1 MESGVFTGVDP
12 QGAQGQ
18 EGQTQRA
25 LPSVVRLGRGPEA
38 PGGRQT
44 HRKDGSAEAQHW
56 VFARCMQVGSQ
67 ELVPFGIST
76 GGWEREMV
84 LVRAFVLQLI

>member
-38 PGGRQT
+38 QGGRQT
-44 HRKDGSAEAQHW
+44 HRKDGSTEAQH
-56 VFARCMQVGSQ
+56 
-67 ELVPFGIST
+67 
-76 GGWEREMV
+76 
-84 LVRAFVLQLI
+84 